1 MWEIEAAKAADLPEI
16 DELIAAVN
24 GDRGDLGAEQFV
36 VAKSEDA
43 RILGC
48 GRLRPYPGFCEI
60 ASLAVADDVRA
71 NGIGLAIVNRLLE
84 MYAGTILL
92 ICEDEVVEFFRRFD
106 FELILEAEMPT
117 RLRPKWD
124 FFRPA
129 DGSMSLMRR
138 G

>member
-1 MWEIEAAKAADLPEI
+1 MWELEAAKAADLPEI

-24 GDRGDLGAEQFV
+24 GDRVDLATDQFV

-48 GRLRPYPGFCEI
+48 GRLRPYPEFCEI

-71 NGIGLAIVNRLLE
+71 EGIGRAIVSRLLE
-84 MYAGTILL
+84 QYTGTIYL
-92 ICEDEVVEFFRRFD
+92 ICEDEVLEFFRRFG
-106 FELILEAEMPT
+106 FESIPEAEMPPG
-117 RLRPKWD
+117 LRPKWE

-129 DGSMSLMRR
+129 GGSMNLMKR